1 MRYDTS
7 AMQRPTFRT
16 IVRTVAITVVL
27 VFALIGMV
35 VVAVFVAMRF
45 DLLNVRGASAAR
57 DRFFTDAA
65 RERMVVSTAFATSS
79 DPLDDT
85 IAPTP
90 QGAPEP
96 SAPVSTTFEGDAS
109 CPDTTPCSW
118 ERTREWYVVE
128 SGLRKDA
135 PVLLRVAK
143 ETGVPARMIA
153 AAVVPEQLRFFTAE
167 REVFKRY
174 FEPMK
179 LLGTLSQFSL
189 GVSGIKEETARAIEA
204 HAASTTS
211 PFYPGPDVSALI
223 AYAPEGPRHS
233 ELFERLT
240 DEHDHYYSYLYTALF
255 MREVEAQW
263 ARSGYDLS
271 GNVGTLVTLFNIGFD
286 ASEPKASP
294 TPGGA
299 RITVGGTT
307 YTYGEL
313 GARFFAS
320 DVLTDVFPR

>member
-1 MRYDTS
+1 
-7 AMQRPTFRT
+7 MQRPTFRT
-16 IVRTVAITVVL
+16 LARTAAIVVVL

-35 VVAVFVAMRF
+35 VVAVFMAMRF

-57 DRFFTDAA
+57 DRFFTEAA
-65 RERMVVSTAFATSS
+65 RERTLVSTTFATATHSS
-79 DPLDDT
+79 GGT
-85 IAPTP
+85 IPPAP
-90 QGAPEP
+90 QGAPDP
-96 SAPVSTTFEGDAS
+96 NALASSIFNGDTS
-109 CPDTTPCSW
+109 CPDTAPCSW

-135 PVLLRVAK
+135 PVLLRVAE
-143 ETGVPARMIA
+143 ETGVPARLIA

-211 PFYPGPDVSALI
+211 PFYPGPDVRPLI
-223 AYAPEGPRHS
+223 AYAPEGARHN

-255 MREVEAQW
+255 MREIEAQW
-263 ARSGYDLS
+263 ARSGYDLD
-271 GNVGTLVTLFNIGFD
+271 GDVGTLVTLFNIGFD

-299 RITVGGTT
+299 QITVGGTT

-320 DVLTDVFPR
+320 NALTDVFPR